1 MEARGDMAAAGDTLL
16 IVNPTAGAHNAAKL
30 WPQIQAHLKQRGVCY
45 DAVFTEKP
53 GHAIALAADGVA
65 RGYTTIVSVG
75 GDGTL
80 NEVVNGVMAA
90 PDPLHSTVA
99 VVPVGTGGDFVRML
113 GLPRSWPD
121 ACDRLTSTATHLVD
135 LGELTFIGETGEQH
149 RYFINVAG
157 LGFDGEVAAR
167 TNTSPVKR
175 LGGTLP
181 FVTNLVLTLI
191 TYSNKDVTVSVDDEQ
206 RPGRMN
212 SVVVAN
218 GQWFGG
224 GMWISPNSSPDD
236 GVFDVIVIGDVGKVE
251 LLQTMPRLYKG
262 THLTHP
268 KLSAARAQSVQVVS
282 QQEMWL
288 QADGEL
294 LGRAPVTFR
303 MHHEALRLRV

>member
-1 MEARGDMAAAGDTLL
+1 MGAQAETLL
-16 IVNPTAGAHNAAKL
+16 IVNPTAGAHNAARL
-30 WPQIQAHLKQRGVCY
+30 WPLIQQRLAQRGVRF
-45 DAVFTEKP
+45 DAVLTEAP
-53 GHAIALAADGVA
+53 GHAITLARDAA
-65 RGYTTIVSVG
+65 TAGYSTIVSVG

-80 NEVVNGVMAA
+80 NEVVNGVMTTPTPQDA
-90 PDPLHSTVA
+90 TVA

-113 GLPRSWPD
+113 GLPRLWTD
-121 ACDRLTSTATHLVD
+121 ACDRLTSTSTHMVD
-135 LGELTFIGETGEQH
+135 VGELTYVGAAGEEH

-167 TNTSPVKR
+167 TNASPVKR

-181 FVTNLVLTLI
+181 FVTNLVLTLV
-191 TYSNKDVTVSVDDEQ
+191 TYNNKDVTVSIDDQQ

-212 SVVVAN
+212 SVIVAN

-224 GMWISPNSSPDD
+224 GMWISPNSSADD
-236 GVFDVIVIGDVGKVE
+236 GVFDVIVIGDVGKLE

-268 KLSAARAQSVQVVS
+268 KVAAARAHSVQVVS

-294 LGRAPVTFR
+294 LGRAPVVFR
-303 MHHEALRLRV
+303 MHQHALRLRV